1 MISIVIPIYNAEKS
15 IYKLTEKIYEIFKEF
30 EIEIILVNDNSLD
43 DSHNE
48 CVKILSKFNKTTTY
62 LKLGKNMG
70 EHNALMA
77 GLNYAKGDWVIAMD
91 DDFQNPPEEAL
102 KLYNYSKNN
111 KFDVVYGDYQEKKKH
126 HFFRNFISKINDK
139 TANFILKKPR
149 DIYLSSFKCINKK
162 IVKNIINY
170 KGPYPYIDGLI
181 LSLTSNLGSIKTE
194 HTVRNFGKSGY
205 TSLKL
210 LKLYGNLFINFSTI
224 PIHFF
229 SIVGIIIAILSG
241 LYGLFIIAE
250 KIINPDLPLGYSS
263 IISVILFF
271 SGIQLIFLG
280 LIGEYVGKILK
291 NVNSE
296 KQYFIEFLKE
306 KDSN

>member
-15 IYKLTEKIYEIFKEF
+15 IYKLTEKIYEIFKDI

-111 KFDVVYGDYQEKKKH
+111 KFDVVYGDYQEKKTS
-126 HFFRNFISKINDK
+126 FF
-139 TANFILKKPR
+139 
-149 DIYLSSFKCINKK
+149 
-162 IVKNIINY
+162 
-170 KGPYPYIDGLI
+170 
-181 LSLTSNLGSIKTE
+181 
-194 HTVRNFGKSGY
+194 
-205 TSLKL
+205 
-210 LKLYGNLFINFSTI
+210 
-224 PIHFF
+224 
-229 SIVGIIIAILSG
+229 
-241 LYGLFIIAE
+241 
-250 KIINPDLPLGYSS
+250 
-263 IISVILFF
+263 
-271 SGIQLIFLG
+271 
-280 LIGEYVGKILK
+280 
-291 NVNSE
+291 
-296 KQYFIEFLKE
+296 
-306 KDSN
+306 